1 MRLKSEL
8 YKNQQVELMDK
19 IINILEL
26 DENNSIT
33 LYDLDNNILKQ
44 KEILSL
50 LPDIKKYFKCNSV
63 KSLLSPEKVKR
74 VYLSLIRYITKLEY
88 NMVSTQFVIN
98 KDKNIIRTTKYFFIK
113 NNLKKY

>member
-8 YKNQQVELMDK
+8 YKNQQLEIMNK

-26 DENNSIT
+26 DKNNSIT
-33 LYDLDNNILKQ
+33 LYELDNDIIKQEKILNM
-44 KEILSL
+44 
-50 LPDIKKYFKCNSV
+50 LPEIKKYFKCNCV

-88 NMVSTQFVIN
+88 NMISTQFLIRN
-98 KDKNIIRTTKYFFIK
+98 DKNVIRTMKYIFIK
-113 NNLKKY
+113 KSI